1 MSNKVIV
8 FYTGEL
14 QELQESSL
22 RQAHGI
28 EHIIFV
34 PIETAV
40 DLETRLLE
48 STERPFT
55 VYNYMTD
62 PNLVT
67 ALCDKLLNFTAETS
81 YEPEYFIWVETTKT
95 NQREETIKMSINKSR
110 VIVIT
115 EASLAKSLNLQ
126 KEEINESIDVISLN
140 ISAIS
145 EEHVKKVFDDK
156 VFRGYTKPTFVYID
170 DLHKYANVIASLVEG
185 MNVYKNI
192 NVKILDMRDHTLM
205 EILKDQA
212 NLEIHSRFEEMK
224 AAQLGLLEMQYNKP
238 DEPHVGDSSA
248 PTNKQLI
255 GRLKREPITRVMNP
269 ISFMVSGIVLSDDV
283 MFGFEFEEGPNCFI
297 YTSSEKNLLSWFNAF
312 IMNLT
317 LSKREFPML
326 KAVIYAFEDE
336 HNQPMLGDDRD
347 HQFVSRHIVAALE
360 LFGKTEGIKIFKP
373 SEMEEFKQCTALTEE
388 ELEERKLLMA
398 QAQQPKTL
406 LVDVGGLAMPN
417 SVKDAMQRLKSKLDE
432 DRPDPYLSYGEAI
445 EMCKNGIDVACV
457 NWGADEF
464 LTFNTGMTVPAEDLW
479 SDGNKRAAMAR
490 SDQTLSVF
498 PHTLRTNSYGTV
510 PHIVDF
516 NNQCS
521 EWVVASARV
530 KVKTAKVDTTDGL
543 SKLVLK
549 YALDTL
555 SNAEFELAPFW
566 IVYDVLGSLPQRV
579 VVISEN
585 PKSMLPHIIGSMKG
599 THQQRHNITEES
611 FQFDEDGI
619 EGNDYSFDG
628 VDFLCSIGLNDIL
641 KRIEAGEF
649 KDVIL
654 DDDSFKTDFRLEKI
668 KEALQRTNAN
678 WVTVSVKEQLFG
690 ITA

>member
-95 NQREETIKMSINKSR
+95 NQREETIKISINKSR

-156 VFRGYTKPTFVYID
+156 VFRGYTEPTFVYID
-170 DLHKYANVIASLVEG
+170 DRHKYANVIASLVEG

-212 NLEIHSRFEEMK
+212 NLEIHSRLEEMK

-336 HNQPMLGDDRD
+336 RNQPMLGDDRD

-445 EMCKNGIDVACV
+445 EMCKRGIDVTCT
-457 NWGADEF
+457 NWCAGEF
-464 LTFNTGMTVPAEDLW
+464 LTVNSGAMVHADNFW
-479 SDGNKRAAMAR
+479 SPGNKRVAM
-490 SDQTLSVF
+490 SNPDQLLSVF
-498 PHTLRTNSYGTV
+498 PHFLRTTKYGTV
-510 PHIVDF
+510 PYMVDF
-516 NNQCS
+516 NDQFS
-521 EWVVASARV
+521 EWVVASDRV
-530 KVKTAKVDTTDGL
+530 KVKTVSIEGNEF
-543 SKLVLK
+543 KLH
-549 YALDTL
+549 YALDTF
-555 SNAEFELAPFW
+555 STAEFELAPFW
-566 IVYDVLGSLPQRV
+566 IAYEVLADLPNNV
-579 VVISEN
+579 TVITDKDAN
-585 PKSMLPHIIGSMKG
+585 VLVHIIASMKEAHDNQ
-599 THQQRHNITEES
+599 HQIVEES
-611 FQFDEDGI
+611 FEIHDGRI
-619 EGNDYSFDG
+619 PEEFPNRG
-628 VDFLCSIGLNDIL
+628 VSHYPMAGVNST
-641 KRIEAGEF
+641 IEAIRQGTF
-649 KDVIL
+649 KHVIV
-654 DDDSFKTDFRLEKI
+654 DSDSFKTDFRLEAI
-668 KEALQRTNAN
+668 KTALQEAKVN
-678 WVTVSVKEQLFG
+678 WASISVKEQLFN
-690 ITA
+690 IYE

>member
-224 AAQLGLLEMQYNKP
+224 AAQLGLL
-238 DEPHVGDSSA
+238 D
-248 PTNKQLI
+248 KQLI

-336 HNQPMLGDDRD
+336 RNQPMLGDDRD
-347 HQFVSRHIVAALE
+347 HQFVTRHIVTALE
-360 LFGKTEGIKIFKP
+360 LFGKTAEIEIFKP
-373 SEMEEFKQCTALTEE
+373 NEIEEFKKHIALTDE

-398 QAQQPKTL
+398 QLQTPNTL
-406 LVDVGGLAMPN
+406 HVDVSGMPVPDSIKAMKERVEKFDALQKRN
-417 SVKDAMQRLKSKLDE
+417 SVRESI
-432 DRPDPYLSYGEAI
+432 RGYGPYLSYGEAI

-457 NWGADEF
+457 NWKADEF
-464 LTFNTGMTVPAEDLW
+464 LTVNTGAIVHADNFW
-479 SDGNKRAAMAR
+479 SPGNKRLAM
-490 SDQTLSVF
+490 SKPDKSLSVF
-498 PHTLRTNSYGTV
+498 PHFLRSSPFGTL
-510 PHIVDF
+510 PHMVDF
-516 NNQCS
+516 NDQFS
-521 EWVVASARV
+521 EWVVASDRI
-530 KVKTAKVDTTDGL
+530 KVKSVDVNTDEGL
-543 SKLVLK
+543 PKLTLR
-549 YALDTL
+549 YALDTF
-555 SNAEFELAPFW
+555 STPDFELAPFW
-566 IVYDVLGSLPQRV
+566 IVYDVLAKLPHRV
-579 VVISEN
+579 TVIGDN
-585 PKSMLPHIIGSMKG
+585 PKSGLPHIVGSMKEA
-599 THQQRHNITEES
+599 HDNRQQIVEES
-611 FQFDEDGI
+611 YQFDEDGI
-619 EGNDYSFDG
+619 DDNMYPHRG
-628 VDFLCSIGLNDIL
+628 VDFVCSIGLNDIL

-654 DDDSFKTDFRLEKI
+654 DDDSFKTDFRLDKV
-668 KEALQRTNAN
+668 KEALQSANAN

-690 ITA
+690 IIE